1 MKFLKQLFSITFVMS
16 ALLLSYVIF
25 TAIGKLQDA
34 YMKKIANEYAMF
46 IVSSTPIDQQN
57 MKKIGSIGVKSLISV
72 PKQKIMDT
80 YRNKISHNSLQ
91 LLEQKLPFFYEVY
104 LEKFPTTS
112 EIELLKKELFK
123 MQNIKK
129 VEVFSQ
135 NHDQLTSL
143 LSFSN
148 NITMYLFWIIFFLA
162 VVILATQVKIWFY
175 EHDERLYIMHLHGSS
190 LLYSSL
196 SIIKTAFLASVIASL
211 IAIGAFFAIEQ
222 NSTLLFDKDFSN
234 IAQIHFD
241 YIMEFLSLLSISLSV
256 SFVAILGVIIKHKT
270 KLS

>member
-1 MKFLKQLFSITFVMS
+1 MKFLKQLFSITFVMA
-16 ALLLSYVIF
+16 ALLLAYVIF

-34 YMKKIANEYAMF
+34 YMKKIASEYAMF
-46 IVSSTPIDQQN
+46 VVSSTPIDPHS
-57 MKKIGSIGVKSLISV
+57 MKKIGSIGVKSIIDV
-72 PKQKIMDT
+72 PKQKIMET
-80 YRNKISHNSLQ
+80 YRNKISQNSLQ

-112 EIELLKKELFK
+112 EIEDLKKELFK
-123 MQNIKK
+123 MHNIKK

-135 NHDQLTSL
+135 NHDKITSL

-148 NITMYLFWIIFFLA
+148 NITMYLFWIIFFLS

-196 SIIKTAFLASVIASL
+196 TIIKTAFLASILASL
-211 IAIGAFFAIEQ
+211 IALGAFFAIEQ
-222 NSTLLFDKDFSN
+222 NATLLFDKDFSN

-241 YIMEFLSLLSISLSV
+241 YLMEIFSLLAISLSV
-256 SFVAILGVIIKHKT
+256 SLAAILGVIIKHKT